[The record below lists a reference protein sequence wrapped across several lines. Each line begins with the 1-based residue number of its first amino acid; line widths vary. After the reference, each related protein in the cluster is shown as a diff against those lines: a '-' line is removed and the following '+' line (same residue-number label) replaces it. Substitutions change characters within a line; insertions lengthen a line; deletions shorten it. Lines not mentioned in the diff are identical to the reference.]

1 MTTTVRPRRRLRRAD
16 RPPIGGDAHDVE
28 FGIAADGS
36 GIAYS
41 SAGAGAPLVHL
52 PACPF
57 FTREMSI
64 ELLRRD
70 AAAALPAL
78 RHVFYDHRAVGLS
91 GGATRDFSLEAQT
104 DDLHAVVEALD
115 EPRVH
120 LLAALNSAPAAI
132 AYAVRRPER
141 VSSLTLWIPYLRGR
155 DFHASHS
162 IDARLALVETDWS
175 MFLQTIAVQL
185 FGWSGGARAA
195 RYAELVERVM
205 SPDALTEVVRTQE
218 ETDVTPLLSQ
228 LRTPALVVHPRG
240 VVRPPTWNSARLVE
254 LLHDARLALPV
265 GDALLPFQSDLQ
277 TVGRAITRLTEDVVE
292 QPAAS
297 RSIARQNGSLGP
309 GATPLPAG
317 LSAREREVL
326 RLIADGKTN
335 QQIAN
340 DLIVTVGTVKRH
352 THNIYAKLNVARRI
366 QAVARA
372 RSLGLLDPIER
383 APAGDRVPRPQLV

>member
-1 MTTTVRPRRRLRRAD
+1 MTTIRPRRRLRRAE
-16 RPPIGGDAHDVE
+16 RSPIGGDAHHVE

-41 SAGAGAPLVHL
+41 SVGAGAPLVHL
-52 PACPF
+52 PAGPF

-64 ELLRRD
+64 ELMSRD

-120 LLAALNSAPAAI
+120 ILAALNSVPAAV

-155 DFHASHS
+155 DFHATHS
-162 IDARLALVETDWS
+162 IDARLALAETDWP

-195 RYAELVERVM
+195 RYTELVDRVM
-205 SPDALTEVVRTQE
+205 SRDALTEAVRAQE
-218 ETDVTPLLSQ
+218 ETDVTPLLSR
-228 LRTPALVVHPRG
+228 LRTPTLVVHPRG
-240 VVRPPTWNSARLVE
+240 LVRPPTSMSARLVE
-254 LLHDARLALPV
+254 LIDGARLALPA
-265 GDALLPFQSDLQ
+265 GDALLPFQSDQLA
-277 TVGRAITRLTEDVVE
+277 VRRAITRLTARVVD
-292 QPAAS
+292 QPATGS
-297 RSIARQNGSLGP
+297 SARPQHSTPNR
-309 GATPLPAG
+309 AVAPLPAG
-317 LSAREREVL
+317 LSARECEVL
-326 RLIADGKTN
+326 CLIADGKTN
-335 QQIAN
+335 KQIAD
-340 DLIVTVGTVKRH
+340 DLIVTLGTVKRH
-352 THNIYAKLNVARRI
+352 THNIYGKLEVARRI
-366 QAVARA
+366 EAVSKA
-372 RSLGLLDPIER
+372 RSLGLLDPVER
-383 APAGDRVPRPQLV
+383 GSADAPVPQPSLA